1 MGEAAVASNQTAE
14 YSIEVRKADGT
25 LKYRE
30 VSVAVPELP
39 EQPKLACWDC
49 IPQYR
54 KAFIE
59 WEKRC
64 QGLLDYYEALRE
76 YHTARCKYC
85 MKHGNDKIEVKYR
98 TGEPYPRTVDEA
110 RKEINKIRRLE

>member
-1 MGEAAVASNQTAE
+1 MGEAAVASNQVAE
-14 YSIEVRKADGT
+14 YSIDVRKADGT

-30 VSVAVPELP
+30 TSIPFPAFPPEPELTCP
-39 EQPKLACWDC
+39 NCMSEYMVAFDKWQKEC
-49 IPQYR
+49 
-54 KAFIE
+54 KAIV
-59 WEKRC
+59 
-64 QGLLDYYEALRE
+64 DYYEALRE

-110 RKEINKIRRLE
+110 RKEINKIRRRE